1 MCEAWISFAGTVLG
15 GGLTLLGVAITIRYY
30 KAQEAKDAESERN
43 AGIMMFYNF
52 FAYKSEFVKERYTII
67 GLTMNGR
74 QLFKGDVF
82 IQNQKIYFLYER
94 IHYLKIDCK

>member
-52 FAYKSEFVKERYTII
+52 LLTKVNLLKRYTII

-82 IQNQKIYFLYER
+82 IQNQKIYFFV
-94 IHYLKIDCK
+94 

>member
-52 FAYKSEFVKERYTII
+52 C
-67 GLTMNGR
+67 L
-74 QLFKGDVF
+74 
-82 IQNQKIYFLYER
+82 QK
-94 IHYLKIDCK
+94 